1 MMEGV
6 PGPQD
11 ELAEIDLIED
21 EIDAMMAAGEQVEV
35 VAPPGVAAR
44 SVFIVYVDELNLYG
58 WRLLSASGQVLA
70 TSRSYPTKAAA
81 IEAAKAV
88 IRASTNAALIDR
100 TAS

>member
-6 PGPQD
+6 RSTED
-11 ELAEIDLIED
+11 ELAEIDLTED
-21 EIDAMMAAGEQVEV
+21 EVDSMMAAGERVEV
-35 VAPPGVAAR
+35 VAPPGVDRR

-70 TSRSYPTKAAA
+70 NSRSYPTKVAALAAA
-81 IEAAKAV
+81 RAV
-88 IRASTNAALIDR
+88 IRASTDAALIDR

>member
-1 MMEGV
+1 M
-6 PGPQD
+6 PGH
-11 ELAEIDLIED
+11 
-21 EIDAMMAAGEQVEV
+21 
-35 VAPPGVAAR
+35 PPGAAAR

-58 WRLLSASGQVLA
+58 WRLLSAAGQVLA
-70 TSRSYPTKAAA
+70 TSRSYSTKAAA